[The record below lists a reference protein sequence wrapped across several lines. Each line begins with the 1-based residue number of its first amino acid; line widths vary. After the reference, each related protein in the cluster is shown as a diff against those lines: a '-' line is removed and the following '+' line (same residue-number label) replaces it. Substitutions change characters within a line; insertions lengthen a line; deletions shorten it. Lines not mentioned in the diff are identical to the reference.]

1 MNETPL
7 TTGELDDLARAL
19 DHITTDLIDRLA
31 IAATDPWT
39 RNSIAGPHVQTQ
51 PCSRPPY
58 NLNAEILLTT
68 LRETLATT
76 ITAICTHRNTSR
88 PDMNSLASAASWI
101 RKHRI
106 ALQAMPDGRTHHT
119 ALCRIVQQAARSSR
133 DDQEYCI
140 PKYREDVMVAAAN
153 KQVVTGAQVERMAHK
168 LGDQARGLT
177 RKRVTYLRNR
187 NLLNGTRDDDTGEW
201 FYYLGDILT
210 AHATAATYRRKLKT
224 AN

>member
-1 MNETPL
+1 MTHDQPL

-76 ITAICTHRNTSR
+76 ITAICTHRNTNR
-88 PDMNSLASAASWI
+88 PDINSLASAASWI

-106 ALQAMPDGRTHHT
+106 ALQAMPDGRTHYNPLRR
-119 ALCRIVQQAARSSR
+119 AIDQATRAIARE
-133 DDQEYCI
+133 DQE
-140 PKYREDVMVAAAN
+140 PKHREDVMVAAAN